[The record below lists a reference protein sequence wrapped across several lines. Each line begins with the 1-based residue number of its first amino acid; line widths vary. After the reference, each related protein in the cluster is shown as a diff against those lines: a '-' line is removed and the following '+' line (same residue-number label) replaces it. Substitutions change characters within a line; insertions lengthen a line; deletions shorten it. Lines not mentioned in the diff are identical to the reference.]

1 MTTPTPAP
9 IRVAGLTLTPRG
21 VLVGNVIAF
30 LVLTAGAWAP
40 LLIGA

>member
-1 MTTPTPAP
+1 MRAP

-40 LLIGA
+40 LVVELIS